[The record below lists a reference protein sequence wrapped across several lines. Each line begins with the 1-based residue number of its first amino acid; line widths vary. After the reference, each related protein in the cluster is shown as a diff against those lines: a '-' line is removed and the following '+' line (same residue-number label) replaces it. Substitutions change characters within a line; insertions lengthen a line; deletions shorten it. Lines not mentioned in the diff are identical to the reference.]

1 MRQSA
6 AELLGLPAALVIE
19 LNVQV
24 ALDSGVHIPIGFTVS
39 NGYDAGEFHK
49 KGILVKKLGL
59 ILALWG
65 GEVKSSAARGLSLC
79 LQLCPRMHRP
89 THLRTHLRMCLR
101 WFCSLALASVAAF
114 ARHAHA
120 FDETTPSAAALSQA
134 RSVQDRQDREREAMR
149 PDAMALGLWVTK
161 DDDSEVAMAW
171 VRLSLV
177 GDHLSG
183 RIEKILDPQAKPDER
198 CTLCAG
204 DRHNQSLLGLEII
217 RSGRWDVQNRSWQQ
231 AFILDPENGQ
241 EYRLSLKLMDAG
253 RTLQVR
259 ADWGIFWRQQTWTR
273 HQTY

>member
-1 MRQSA
+1 
-6 AELLGLPAALVIE
+6 
-19 LNVQV
+19 
-24 ALDSGVHIPIGFTVS
+24 
-39 NGYDAGEFHK
+39 
-49 KGILVKKLGL
+49 
-59 ILALWG
+59 
-65 GEVKSSAARGLSLC
+65 
-79 LQLCPRMHRP
+79 
-89 THLRTHLRMCLR
+89 MCLR

-198 CTLCAG
+198 CTCVQGIVTTKVSWGWRSYARG
-204 DRHNQSLLGLEII
+204 GGMCKTVLGNKPLF
-217 RSGRWDVQNRSWQQ
+217 WT
-231 AFILDPENGQ
+231 
-241 EYRLSLKLMDAG
+241 LKTVKSTG
-253 RTLQVR
+253 
-259 ADWGIFWRQQTWTR
+259 
-273 HQTY
+273 